1 MQSMSNTAVEVIDL
15 TYYWQIIR
23 RHGKKIIALSAVVG
37 LVAALVSLAMTP
49 VFRGKSTLLIESQE
63 AKVLSIEEV
72 YGLPSASSEY
82 LLTQFEIL
90 KSRELARRVVIDL
103 GLVDNPEFNP
113 YHELNKKSFSLK
125 GMLFGEG
132 EEPTKEEVLSATT
145 DRFWKSVT
153 IEPIRKT
160 QLVKLSVDSESPEIA
175 MKGANALADAYI
187 ESQLEAKIG
196 LTQKASGWLS
206 GRLGGLKERLD
217 ESEKKLQDYRE
228 QNNIVDVA
236 GVSTLVAKEIDQIT
250 QRLVEARAKR
260 IELESAYNQLHNLED
275 KSYESLSSLPNIINN
290 PLVVRLRE
298 SETSAELKVSE
309 LSKRY
314 GPLHPRMI
322 AAQSDLEAV
331 RDSVHNQMGRI
342 ANSIENDFNVARSK
356 ESSLQSALEDAK
368 SRARLINRTEFQ
380 LNEYQ
385 REVDANRDLYEA
397 FFTRIRE
404 TSATGDLQTANARVI
419 DPAVLPKSPVK
430 PNKKLI
436 VLLALIGS
444 AMFGIVLAFLL
455 DVLNATIK
463 NADDVDRKLGV
474 SLLGLLPLISFS
486 TKEKKS
492 AATEETDRLVRAFA
506 ENKDS
511 GFSEAFRTLRTS
523 LTLAGLEH
531 PANVVLITSSV
542 PGEGK
547 TTTSAN
553 LAEAFGQME
562 KTLLIDA
569 DMRRPTVARKL
580 GLTVGSMGLS
590 SAVAYPDTLDECI
603 HSVPELGIDVIPSGP
618 VPPNPLELLAS
629 KNFRHLLESL
639 KTRYQRIIIDS
650 APMHAV
656 SDALYLSTLTDGVVY
671 VVKADAT
678 KDKSVNAG
686 IQRLTESNA
695 RVLGVVLNQ
704 VNVEKEARY
713 GGHYTHY
720 SGAYAYSSDK

>member
-1 MQSMSNTAVEVIDL
+1 MSNTAVEVIDL

-125 GMLFGEG
+125 GILFGEG
-132 EEPTKEEVLSATT
+132 EEPAKEEVLSATT

-298 SETSAELKVSE
+298 SETSSELKVSE

-430 PNKKLI
+430 PNNKLI

-486 TKEKKS
+486 TKEKKA